1 MLKFL
6 SFLQHHS
13 KESSLFDPGRT
24 FRVNQAWVE
33 LTGEFESCAALSDCP
48 KMGREELSFHSDVKL
63 LGHLCLEIE
72 PLPGDILEI
81 GVWKGK
87 SLALMLRLSLNA
99 KIIGIDPF
107 EFDKQ
112 FEETNFFRER
122 IFKEAILIKDY
133 AEFGFQQVSEMT
145 SQLKLL
151 HIDGGHEPRNVVLD
165 FLLYSRLIVSGGYIV
180 FDDYG
185 DSQYSPQV
193 RPTVDMLI
201 RNGFTHQFE
210 LIGQI
215 KEYPNSYVL
224 KRI

>member
-1 MLKFL
+1 MVKFL
-6 SFLQHHS
+6 HFLRHRS
-13 KESSLFDPGRT
+13 KVSSLFDHART
-24 FRVNQAWVE
+24 SRVNQAWIE
-33 LTGEFESCAALSDCP
+33 LTSEFDSCAAHSDRP
-48 KMGREELSFHSDVKL
+48 RMDREELSFHSDVKL
-63 LGHLCLEIE
+63 LGHLCLEVE

-87 SLALMLRLSLNA
+87 SLALMYRLSSNT

-112 FEETNFFRER
+112 FEETSFFRDR

-133 AEFGFQQVSEMT
+133 AEFAFQHVFEMT
-145 SQLKLL
+145 RKLKLL

-165 FLLYSRLIVSGGYIV
+165 FLLYSGLLVPGGYIV

-185 DSQYSPQV
+185 DFQYSPQV

-201 RNGFTHQFE
+201 KNGFTNQFE

-215 KEYPNSYVL
+215 REYPNSFVL
-224 KRI
+224 KRN